1 MAYRVSTSSGRTIG
15 ARELPDHVDL
25 SPAVSASVGHTPDNK
40 GLTVETLRRVDRE
53 RMELVHHETLS
64 GATTQSIRL
73 AGDEPAETVLVQAL
87 VGAIAFLTDIP
98 LTLGTAFHLSRFDAE
113 DGEDEAVLREF
124 GTADVFMG
132 TSAQVVRRA
141 FLDEPLTGDRL
152 EWLLHRPLGVRLYAD
167 ALRANS
173 VAGEFRDLWGV
184 LESAFG
190 QRGADLVAALAA
202 YGPATALGF
211 EETSLEALMTLRNR
225 ASGAASQGGL
235 EEVLRVER
243 ECRARRSGLKLLV
256 ERVILTKQVWGSG
269 DGDVEPTP
277 LFRSPDA

>member
-15 ARELPDHVDL
+15 ARDLPGDVAL
-25 SPAVSASVGHTPDNK
+25 SPAVSASVSHTPDNK
-40 GLTVETLRRVDRE
+40 GLAVETLRRVDRG
-53 RMELVHHETLS
+53 RLELVHHETLS

-73 AGDEPAETVLVQAL
+73 AGDEPTETVLVQAL

-98 LTLGTAFHLSRFDAE
+98 LTVSPAFHLSRFDAE
-113 DGEDEAVLREF
+113 DAEDEAMLREF
-124 GTADVFMG
+124 GTADVFTG

-167 ALRANS
+167 AIRANS

-190 QRGADLVAALAA
+190 EQGEDLVTALAA

-211 EETSLEALMTLRNR
+211 DETSLEALMTLRDR
-225 ASGAASQGGL
+225 ASGAASQGGVAD
-235 EEVLRVER
+235 VLRVER

-256 ERVILTKQVWGSG
+256 ERVILTKRAWGSP
-269 DGDVEPTP
+269 DGDVEVTP
-277 LFRSPDA
+277 LFRSPDG

>member
-15 ARELPDHVDL
+15 ARDLPDDVSL
-25 SPAVSASVGHTPDNK
+25 SPAVSASVGHTQDNK
-40 GLTVETLRRVDRE
+40 GLSVETLRRVDRE
-53 RMELVHHETLS
+53 RLELVHHETLS

-113 DGEDEAVLREF
+113 DGEDEAVLREL

-132 TSAQVVRRA
+132 TSTQPVRRA
-141 FLDEPLTGDRL
+141 LLDEPLTGDRL
-152 EWLLHRPLGVRLYAD
+152 EWLLQRPLGVRLYAD

-173 VAGEFRDLWGV
+173 VAGEFRDLWDV
-184 LESAFG
+184 LESGFG

-235 EEVLRVER
+235 DEVLRVER

-256 ERVILTKQVWGSG
+256 ERVILTKQVWGSS
-269 DGDVEPTP
+269 DGRVETTP

>member
-15 ARELPDHVDL
+15 ARDLPDGVAL
-25 SPAVSASVGHTPDNK
+25 SPAVSASVSHTPDNK

-53 RMELVHHETLS
+53 RLELVHHETLS

-73 AGDEPAETVLVQAL
+73 TGDEPAETVLVQAL

-113 DGEDEAVLREF
+113 DEADEAVLREL

-132 TSAQVVRRA
+132 TSAQPVRRA

-152 EWLLHRPLGVRLYAD
+152 EWLLHRPLGVRLYGD
-167 ALRANS
+167 AIRANS
-173 VAGEFRDLWGV
+173 LAGEFRDLWRV

-190 QRGADLVAALAA
+190 LSGRDLVAELAA
-202 YGPATALGF
+202 YGPATGLGF
-211 EETSLEALMTLRNR
+211 DETSLEALLTLRNR
-225 ASGAASQGGL
+225 ASHAASQGGVD
-235 EEVLRVER
+235 EVLNVER

-256 ERVILTKQVWGSG
+256 ERVILSKQDWGTSG
-269 DGDVEPTP
+269 DGVETTP

>member
-15 ARELPDHVDL
+15 ARDLPDDVAL
-25 SPAVSASVGHTPDNK
+25 SPAVSASVSHTPDNK
-40 GLTVETLRRVDRE
+40 GLTVETLRRVDRG
-53 RMELVHHETLS
+53 RLELVHHETLS

-98 LTLGTAFHLSRFDAE
+98 LTIGTAFHLSRFDPE

-124 GTADVFMG
+124 GTADVFVG
-132 TSAQVVRRA
+132 TSAQPVRRA
-141 FLDEPLTGDRL
+141 FLDEPLTGERL

-167 ALRANS
+167 AIRANS
-173 VAGEFRDLWGV
+173 VAAEFRDLWDV

-190 QRGADLVAALAA
+190 ERGPNLVAALAA
-202 YGPATALGF
+202 YGPAAALGF
-211 EETSLEALMTLRNR
+211 DAASLQALMDLRNR
-225 ASGAASQGGL
+225 ASGAASQGDL
-235 EEVLRVER
+235 ADVLRVER

-256 ERVILTKQVWGSG
+256 ERVILTKHAWGSS
-269 DGDVEPTP
+269 DGGVETTP

>member
-15 ARELPDHVDL
+15 ARDLPDDVAL
-25 SPAVSASVGHTPDNK
+25 SPAVSASVSHTPDNK
-40 GLTVETLRRVDRE
+40 GLAVETHRRVDRG

-73 AGDEPAETVLVQAL
+73 TGDEPAETVLVQAL

-124 GTADVFMG
+124 GTTDVFTG
-132 TSAQVVRRA
+132 TAAQAVRRA
-141 FLDEPLTGDRL
+141 FLDEPLTGERL

-167 ALRANS
+167 AIRANS

-190 QRGADLVAALAA
+190 HTGPAVVSELAA

-211 EETSLEALMTLRNR
+211 DATSLDALLALSER
-225 ASGAASQGGL
+225 ASGAASSGGL
-235 EEVLRVER
+235 DEVLRVER

-256 ERVILTKQVWGSG
+256 ERVILTKRDWGSG
-269 DGDVEPTP
+269 DGGVETAAP
-277 LFRSPDA
+277 FRSPDA

>member
-15 ARELPDHVDL
+15 ARDLPDDVAL
-25 SPAVSASVGHTPDNK
+25 SPDVSASVGHTPDNK

-53 RMELVHHETLS
+53 RLELVHHETLS

-98 LTLGTAFHLSRFDAE
+98 LTLGTAFHLSRFEAGDA
-113 DGEDEAVLREF
+113 GDEEVLREF
-124 GTADVFMG
+124 GTTDVFVG
-132 TSAQVVRRA
+132 TSAQPVRRA
-141 FLDEPLTGDRL
+141 FLDEPLTGDRI
-152 EWLLHRPLGVRLYAD
+152 EWLLHRPLGVRLYGD
-167 ALRANS
+167 AIRANS
-173 VAGEFRDLWGV
+173 LAGEFRDLWRV

-190 QRGADLVAALAA
+190 LGGFELVSALAV

-211 EETSLEALMTLRNR
+211 DDTSLEALLELRNR
-225 ASGAASQGGL
+225 AGQVEAQGGL
-235 EEVLRVER
+235 EDVLSVER

-256 ERVILTKQVWGSG
+256 ERVILTKQDWGTDG
-269 DGDVEPTP
+269 DGVERTA

>member
-15 ARELPDHVDL
+15 ARDLPDDVAL
-25 SPAVSASVGHTPDNK
+25 SPAVSASVSHTPDNK
-40 GLTVETLRRVDRE
+40 GLAVETQRRVDRA

-98 LTLGTAFHLSRFDAE
+98 LTLGAAFHLSRFDAE
-113 DGEDEAVLREF
+113 DGDDEAVLREF
-124 GTADVFMG
+124 GTADVFTG
-132 TSAQVVRRA
+132 TAAQVVRRA
-141 FLDEPLTGDRL
+141 FLDEPLSGERL

-167 ALRANS
+167 AIRANS

-190 QRGADLVAALAA
+190 HTGPDLVAGLAS

-211 EETSLEALMTLRNR
+211 DATSLDALLVLSER
-225 ASGAASQGGL
+225 ASGAAASGGL

-256 ERVILTKQVWGSG
+256 ERVILTKREWGSV
-269 DGDVEPTP
+269 DGGVETSAP
-277 LFRSPDA
+277 FRSPDA

>member
-15 ARELPDHVDL
+15 ARDLPDGVAL
-25 SPAVSASVGHTPDNK
+25 SPAVSASVSHTPDNK
-40 GLTVETLRRVDRE
+40 GLAVETLRRVDPG

-73 AGDEPAETVLVQAL
+73 AGDEPTETVLVQAL

-98 LTLGTAFHLSRFDAE
+98 LTLGAAFHLSRFEAE
-113 DGEDEAVLREF
+113 DGEDETVLREF
-124 GTADVFMG
+124 GTADVF
-132 TSAQVVRRA
+132 TSAAAQVVRRA

-167 ALRANS
+167 AIRANS
-173 VAGEFRDLWGV
+173 VAGEFRDLWAV

-190 QRGADLVAALAA
+190 AQGESLVAALAA

-211 EETSLEALMTLRNR
+211 DETSLEALMTLRDR
-225 ASGAASQGGL
+225 ASGAAAQGGV
-235 EEVLRVER
+235 EDVLRVER

-256 ERVILTKQVWGSG
+256 ERVILTKRAWGSAD
-269 DGDVEPTP
+269 DGVESTP